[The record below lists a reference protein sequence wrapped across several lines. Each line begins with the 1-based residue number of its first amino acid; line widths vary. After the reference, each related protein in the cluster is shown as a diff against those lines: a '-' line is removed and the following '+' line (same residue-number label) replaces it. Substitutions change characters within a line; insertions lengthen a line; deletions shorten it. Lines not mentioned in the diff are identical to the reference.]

1 MTTTALAMSDPEPEK
16 RKSATVPP
24 TGLLLSIGDITQSKG
39 GRDIPKRIDHF
50 RPKEGQ
56 LEQYAAAAAKFV
68 QVYEAEPKV
77 LDDVYFL
84 SNNIGDVLD
93 IRLMAWGSSGVR
105 LRGDTNYATLPRD
118 EWEERAFS
126 FEDRVTFYPLDVSEV
141 PNAKKATWE
150 GAPILDRLS
159 GTDDFRI
166 EKYAVNVECTLT
178 FCLPKVMGFGTVAKI
193 TTKSKR
199 SMRNLMSS
207 LIDQS
212 TFFQGQLIGIPFRL
226 AVRPAKSRR
235 FDKENRRYV
244 PFEFFE
250 LVLDT
255 PFTVQEA
262 IDTIR
267 ERRAALGGGSMLA
280 LPPGEE
286 RAAESRAIAASLAQD
301 LPPADGV
308 QQLREEP
315 APEHSDDARLNRLA
329 RLEGQLGVD
338 AVRAFLVG
346 VFGVESASELS
357 DADAQKYEE
366 MLTRAAADL
375 AEDVTDQGEIVEE
388 PAVTGES
395 DFQRMAREA
404 QERGAGDES

>member
-1 MTTTALAMSDPEPEK
+1 MAALEK
-16 RKSATVPP
+16 RNTATMPP

-39 GRDIPKRIDHF
+39 GRDIPTRIDHF

-56 LEQYAAAAAKFV
+56 LEQYAAAAMKFAE
-68 QVYEAEPKV
+68 VYPAEPKV

-105 LRGDTNYATLPRD
+105 LRGDSNFATLPRD
-118 EWEERAFS
+118 EWEERAFA
-126 FEDRVTFYPLDVSEV
+126 FDDTVTFYPLEAKEV
-141 PNAKKATWE
+141 RPALRENWNGEPLLDQLNGPTDPRVAKLA
-150 GAPILDRLS
+150 I
-159 GTDDFRI
+159 
-166 EKYAVNVECTLT
+166 NVECTLT

-207 LIDQS
+207 VIDQS

-267 ERRAALGGGSMLA
+267 DRRLALGTGD
-280 LPPGEE
+280 
-286 RAAESRAIAASLAQD
+286 AEVRQLESAAIAKTLE
-301 LPPADGV
+301 LPAGEPV
-308 QQLREEP
+308 VEETQQLRDDP
-315 APEHSDDARLNRLA
+315 APEQPGDARLNRLA
-329 RLEGQLGVD
+329 RLEGQVGED
-338 AVRAFLVG
+338 AVRALLVG
-346 VFGVESASELS
+346 VFGVE
-357 DADAQKYEE
+357 
-366 MLTRAAADL
+366 TAADL
-375 AEDVTDQGEIVEE
+375 DEADAEKYEAMLARNAEAEVEDGGEPEIVDE
-388 PAVTGES
+388 VDGES
-395 DFQRMAREA
+395 AFERMARQA
-404 QERGAGDES
+404 QERTGDQ

>member
-1 MTTTALAMSDPEPEK
+1 MAALEK
-16 RKSATVPP
+16 REPQKSATQPP
-24 TGLLLSIGDITQSKG
+24 TGLLLSIGDIIQSRG
-39 GRDIPKRIDHF
+39 GRDIPTRIDHF
-50 RPKEGQ
+50 RPKDGQ
-56 LEQYAAAAAKFV
+56 LDQYAAAAAKFV
-68 QVYEAEPKV
+68 EVYDAEPKI

-105 LRGDTNYATLPRD
+105 LRGDTNFATLPRD
-118 EWEERAFS
+118 EWEERAFA
-126 FEDRVTFYPLDVSEV
+126 FDDGVTFYPLDAKEV
-141 PNAKKATWE
+141 RTAIRATWNGE
-150 GAPILDRLS
+150 PILDQLN
-159 GTDDFRI
+159 GPTDPRI
-166 EKYAVNVECTLT
+166 EKLAVNVECTLT

-207 LIDQS
+207 VIDQS

-226 AVRPAKSRR
+226 SVRPAKSRR

-267 ERRAALGGGSMLA
+267 ERRVALGGSMLA

-286 RAAESRAIAASLAQD
+286 RAAESRAIEQMLSTDSPAADS
-301 LPPADGV
+301 V

-315 APEHSDDARLNRLA
+315 APEHSADDARLNRLA
-329 RLEGQLGVD
+329 RLEGQLGDD

-346 VFGVESASELS
+346 VFGRDSAAEL
-357 DADAQKYEE
+357 DEEQAVRYEE
-366 MLTRAAADL
+366 MLGRAVADL
-375 AEDVTDQGEIVEE
+375 AEDAGDPEIVDDG
-388 PAVTGES
+388 PVES
-395 DFQRMAREA
+395 EFERMAREA
-404 QERGAGDES
+404 QERGGGDA